1 MSVQVDFGITG
12 PNFQAVGID
21 QGWDITWPGVID
33 DTHFVG
39 VSFFDNSGGSRLVRL
54 SESFST
60 DLAGTQSVRE
70 VVRGS
75 NSDPTIAGV
84 GFRFEV
90 VVAPSH

>member
-1 MSVQVDFGITG
+1 MSVQVDFTMTG
-12 PNFQAVGID
+12 VVFQAVGID

-39 VSFFDNSGGSRLVRL
+39 VSFFDNGGDSHLVRV

-60 DLAGTQSVRE
+60 DLAGTQHVTE

-75 NSDPTIAGV
+75 NPPLPKVA
-84 GFRFEV
+84 FRFAI
-90 VVAPSH
+90 VVAPAH